1 MTKSHNVA
9 ITGIII
15 KNGKYLIAKRSAD
28 EVAFPNK
35 WCVPG
40 GKLEMK
46 DYIDR
51 PKDTN
56 FAWHNVFE
64 LVLTREIEEEV
75 GLQIKNIGYLTN
87 LTFIRPD
94 GIPTLVVSMYADH
107 HVGEVK
113 LCDELTCHAW
123 VSLKEAEK
131 YDLIE
136 GIYEQ
141 IAMLDKLNAERK
153 I

>member
-9 ITGIII
+9 VTGIIV
-15 KNGKYLIAKRSAD
+15 KNGKYLIAKRSPD
-28 EVAFPNK
+28 EKAFPNK

-56 FAWHNVFE
+56 FAWHNVCE
-64 LVLTREIEEEV
+64 HVLIREIKEEV
-75 GLQIKNIGYLTN
+75 NLEIKNIRYLTN
-87 LTFIRPD
+87 LTFVRPD
-94 GIPTLVVSMYADH
+94 GIPTLVISLFADH
-107 HVGEVK
+107 HKGEVE
-113 LCDELTCHAW
+113 LCKDLTCHAW
-123 VSLKEAEK
+123 VNLEEAEK

-136 GIYEQ
+136 GIYDQ
-141 IAMLDKLNAERK
+141 IAMVDKLNAVRR